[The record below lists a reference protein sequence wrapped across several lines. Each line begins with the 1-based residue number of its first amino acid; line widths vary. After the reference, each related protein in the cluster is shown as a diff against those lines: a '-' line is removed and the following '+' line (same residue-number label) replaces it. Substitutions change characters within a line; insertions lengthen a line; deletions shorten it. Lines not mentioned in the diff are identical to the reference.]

1 MHAIK
6 IDHMVNFVDSKE
18 NPVRLTAAQ
27 MPSPDAGSE
36 LSAAQACAAVTRRRG
51 PSLDK
56 TAQTQRQITEATLA
70 IFLEQGIART
80 TMAQIAARAGV
91 AKGTIYSYYPSKQA
105 LLRGVVLQA
114 LSQSTVYQP
123 MCRNPQETVQAWLRR
138 SLLPGM
144 ERIER
149 SERGE
154 LARLILSEA
163 KQHPELAQLYREL
176 AFAPWLQHVQTMLEL
191 ACAEGELPPG
201 TAAESAYLLASPFWL
216 GMVHNGLLTDNPQ
229 QHMEIAPLIERMIAV
244 LFAQAAANIPANS
257 LPTNNTPL
265 PHCA

>member
-1 MHAIK
+1 MIVA
-6 IDHMVNFVDSKE
+6 SAE
-18 NPVRLTAAQ
+18 SS
-27 MPSPDAGSE
+27 SPDAGSE
-36 LSAAQACAAVTRRRG
+36 LGAVKACAGTARRRG

-56 TAQTQRQITEATLA
+56 TAQTQRQITEAALA

-80 TMAQIAARAGV
+80 SMAQIAARAGV

-114 LSQSTVYQP
+114 LSLSAVYQP
-123 MCRNPQETVQAWLRR
+123 LCRLPNEPVQAWLRR

-149 SERGE
+149 SERGA
-154 LARLILSEA
+154 LAQLILSEA

-201 TAAESAYLLASPFWL
+201 TATDSAYLLASPFWL

-229 QHMEIAPLIERMIAV
+229 QHMEIAPLIERMIGV
-244 LFAQAAANIPANS
+244 LFAQSGQLLAANP
-257 LPTNNTPL
+257 PTQPPIQPTATVL
-265 PHCA
+265 